1 MNGFILIAKQMI
13 DSDIWSKP
21 ATWVKLWLY
30 ILLNVNYQDNK
41 KFKRGEGFFNFRR
54 DCELIDEALTSDK
67 IKKFLQYARKSSMIS
82 TTKSTRGI
90 KIKVLNYDKYQSIK
104 TYTSTTESTSHA
116 PQKHHR
122 STTIPNE
129 VKEYKE
135 ITNNTL
141 SAEADLPFS
150 FKDKVSEMFKSTDRR
165 MPIIAYYW
173 SIKGV
178 SFENRE
184 QYSAGIKRELKASG
198 LLKGY
203 SNERIKEVCQWLKDN
218 SDFKW
223 TLESVHKY
231 IDDDLKSIEKG
242 KMTDD
247 EQLQDKINK
256 IKQKYDQRK

>member
-13 DSDIWSKP
+13 DSDIWLKP
-21 ATWVKLWLY
+21 ATWIKLWIY

-41 KFKRGEGFFNFRR
+41 KFDRGEGFFNFRR
-54 DCELIDEALTSDK
+54 DCELIDEALTPDK

-104 TYTSTTESTSHA
+104 NYTGTTESTSHA

-122 STTIPNE
+122 STTIPKE

-135 ITNNTL
+135 ITKNTL
-141 SAEADLPFS
+141 SSNDDLPFS
-150 FKDKVSEMFKSTDRR
+150 FKDTLSKMFKGQDRR

-178 SFENRE
+178 KFDNKE
-184 QYSAGIKRELKASG
+184 QYSSAIKRELKPAG
-198 LLKGY
+198 ILKGY
-203 SNERIKEVCQWLKDN
+203 TNERIKEVCQWLKDN

-231 IDDDLKSIEKG
+231 IDDDLKAIERG
-242 KMTDD
+242 KMSEDD
-247 EQLQDKINK
+247 IINNILK
-256 IKQKYDQRK
+256 K